1 MSMPKK
7 LNQLVMWAKPAFIGT
22 IISSLILGVCIIV
35 QAYLFSLVINK
46 VHLEGAKLRE
56 VMSLLCFMAGIIITR
71 AFLTWISDVFAG
83 KTAAVVKVKLR
94 DSLLRSIVKQIG
106 TRESSVKTGEMSNVV
121 MEGVDALDAY
131 FSQYLPQ
138 LVIAVMLPI
147 IILLIVFPLDWLSG
161 LIFLLTAPLIPVFM
175 ILIGKTGEAMTKRQW
190 NLLSRLSSHF
200 LDTIQGLEELKRL
213 NQSLKRAE
221 EIRHTSYA
229 YAKVTTN
236 VLRVTFLSALVL
248 EMVGTIST
256 ALVAVQIGLR
266 LLDGGIP
273 FQQAFFI
280 LIIAPEFYFPL
291 RQLGVRFHAGMT
303 GRTAAVRI
311 FSLLLQDETEKQIT
325 QVSVLPEVQ
334 NSEIILQNVSYR
346 FPDRGSDAVSG
357 VGFTLAPRQMTAL
370 MGQSGSGKTTL
381 SKLLL
386 GFLQPEEGEILIND
400 IPLSHLPDEWWRK
413 QISWVPQQP
422 TLFTGTLRDNIN
434 PAGWKTSE
442 DRLWEAIERVDLTD
456 LVKKLPEG
464 LDASISESGRNFSSG
479 QLQRI
484 ALARAFFRDTPILV
498 MDEPTAHLDP
508 DLEFS
513 LNRTFL
519 ALVKNRT
526 VLVIAHR
533 FSTILN
539 ADQVVVLDAGKVVE
553 VGRPNELIKSGGEF
567 STLFHR
573 IKPKFNQDTAAG
585 EVL

>member
-56 VMSLLCFMAGIIITR
+56 VMSLLYFMAGIIISR

-94 DSLLRSIVKQIG
+94 DSLLRSIVKRIG

-138 LVIAVMLPI
+138 LVVAVMLPI

-221 EIRHTSYA
+221 EIRQTSYA
-229 YAKVTTN
+229 YAKATTN

-266 LLDGGIP
+266 LMDGGIP

-334 NSEIILQNVSYR
+334 NSQIILQNVSYR

-357 VGFTLAPRQMTAL
+357 VSLTLAPRQMTAL

-386 GFLQPEEGEILIND
+386 GFLQPEEGEILINS
-400 IPLSHLPDEWWRK
+400 IPLSHLPDKWWRN
-413 QISWVPQQP
+413 QITWVPQQP
-422 TLFTGTLRDNIN
+422 TLFAGTLRDNIN

-442 DRLWEAIERVDLTD
+442 GRLWEAIERADLTD
-456 LVKKLPEG
+456 LVKELPEG

-513 LNRTFL
+513 LNRTFR

>member
-1 MSMPKK
+1 MPKK
-7 LNQLVMWAKPAFIGT
+7 LNQMVMWAKPAFIGT
-22 IISSLILGVCIIV
+22 IITSLILGVCIIV

-46 VHLEGAKLRE
+46 VHLEGAKLRD
-56 VMSLLCFMAGIIITR
+56 VMSLLCFMAGIIIIR

-94 DSLLRSIVKQIG
+94 DSLLRSIVKRIG
-106 TRESSVKTGEMSNVV
+106 TSEGSAKTGEMSNVV

-221 EIRHTSYA
+221 EIRQTSYA

-311 FSLLLQDETEKQIT
+311 FSLLLKDETEKQIT
-325 QVSVLPEVQ
+325 QVSALPEVQ

-346 FPDRGSDAVSG
+346 FPDRDIDAVSE

-370 MGQSGSGKTTL
+370 MGQSGSGKSTL
-381 SKLLL
+381 SRLLL
-386 GFLQPEEGEILIND
+386 GFLQPEEGEILING
-400 IPLSHLPDEWWRK
+400 IPLSHLPDKWWRN
-413 QISWVPQQP
+413 QISWVPHQP

-442 DRLWEAIERVDLTD
+442 NRLWEAIERADLTD
-456 LVKKLPEG
+456 LVKELPEG
-464 LDASISESGRNFSSG
+464 LSASISEAGRNFSSG

-484 ALARAFFRDTPILV
+484 ALARAFFRDTPILM

-513 LNRTFL
+513 LNRTIR

-539 ADQVVVLDAGKVVE
+539 ADQVVVLDAGKVIE
-553 VGRPNELIKSGGEF
+553 VGRPNELIKNGGEF